1 MAKLIVKSPYLKCAG
16 TEKVSGY
23 LRYIGTREHVQKLT
37 DDHPPTR
44 KQEQLIA
51 KLTTDFPGV
60 KKLAE
65 YEDYTSI
72 KTKVNASALIA
83 MALEENWSAVSQ
95 TDGYMKYIATRP
107 RAERLSSHG
116 LFSDNGNI
124 DLDTAMAELDSYTG
138 NVWTHIISMHRED
151 AARLG
156 YDNANAWRN
165 LIRAH
170 RNDIAA
176 AMKIPPKDFRW
187 YAAFHDEGDHPHIHM
202 MAWSAKPGQAYL
214 SREGIR
220 QIKSQLTNDIFKQEL
235 LHVYEQ
241 KSESRDELVREA
253 RDALLEL
260 TRQMQTGI
268 CNYPEVEGLM
278 QQLSQALDS
287 VTGKKS
293 YGYLPKPI
301 KKIVDEI
308 VDQME
313 RLPAVSDCYDHW
325 LELQGQVG
333 SYYSGDERKRLPLS
347 QQKEFRA
354 IKNAV
359 IHEAEHIRLGEITF
373 EDAVMEQRDEP
384 EDNLQADRTLWQ
396 IVDDVYDDTLP
407 LVERDAAVEDLKS
420 WAQDGDATAQY
431 FLGKLYCDGG
441 LLIPNSELARDW
453 FYKAAR
459 QDVVVAQ
466 YALGK
471 LFLSD
476 DLLVRDTTL
485 GMEWLEYAAQK
496 GSHYAA
502 YSVGKEYLR
511 GKIVKKDVAK
521 ALGYLTDAAKVE
533 NQYAQYLLGKLCLM
547 GREVK
552 YDKEL
557 ALCWLTRAADQG
569 NECAQFFLDRADSLH
584 PPSVMLAATRLLHHM
599 SRIFQ
604 DNSLPRTGPVGM
616 RIDRKRLQKLREK
629 KIAMGH
635 KPDDHEEYTG
645 PTLSM

>member
-1 MAKLIVKSPYLKCAG
+1 MAKLIVKSPYLKCGGA
-16 TEKVSGY
+16 EKVSGY
-23 LRYIGTREHVQKLT
+23 LCYIGTREHVQKLT
-37 DDHPPTR
+37 DDRPPTR
-44 KQEQLIA
+44 KQEQLIT
-51 KLTTDFPGV
+51 KLSKDFPGV
-60 KKLAE
+60 KKLVE
-65 YEDYTSI
+65 YEDYTLR

-83 MALEENWSAVSQ
+83 MALEWSAVSQ

-116 LFSDNGNI
+116 LFGDEDNI

-170 RNDIAA
+170 RNNIAA

-214 SREGIR
+214 TREGIR

-260 TRQMQTGI
+260 TRQVQTGI
-268 CNYPEVEGLM
+268 CNHPEVEGLM
-278 QQLSQALDS
+278 QQLSQALGS

-301 KKIVDEI
+301 KKIADEI

-313 RLPAVSDCYDHW
+313 RLPVVSDCYDRW
-325 LELQGQVG
+325 LELQDQVDSFYG
-333 SYYSGDERKRLPLS
+333 GNERKCLPLS

-359 IHEAEHIRLGEITF
+359 VQEAERIRLGEITF
-373 EDAVMEQRDEP
+373 EDAGVEQRDEP
-384 EDNLQADRTLWQ
+384 EDDLQADRTLWQ
-396 IVDDVYDDTLP
+396 IVDDVYDDTLQ
-407 LVERDAAVEDLKS
+407 LAVRDKAVEDLRA
-420 WAQDGDATAQY
+420 WAEDGDATAQY
-431 FLGKLYCDGG
+431 FLGKLYRDGG

-476 DLLVRDTTL
+476 DLLVRDPKL
-485 GMEWLEYAAQK
+485 GIDWLEYAASN

-502 YSVGKEYLR
+502 YRVGKEYLK
-511 GKIVKKDVAK
+511 GEIVKKDVAK
-521 ALGYLTDAAKVE
+521 ALTYLTAAANAE
-533 NQYAQYLLGKLCLM
+533 NQYAQYLLGKLCLT

-557 ALCWLTRAADQG
+557 ALYWLTRAANQG
-569 NECAQFFLDRADSLH
+569 SEYAQFFLDRADSLH
-584 PPSVMLAATRLLHHM
+584 PPSVMLVATRLLHHM
-599 SRIFQ
+599 ANIFR
-604 DNSLPRTGPVGM
+604 DNSLPKTSPVGM
-616 RIDRKRLQKLREK
+616 RIDHKRLQKLREK

>member
-1 MAKLIVKSPYLKCAG
+1 MAKLIVKSPYLKCGGA
-16 TEKVSGY
+16 EKVSGY
-23 LRYIGTREHVQKLT
+23 LHYIGTREHVQKLT

-51 KLTTDFPGV
+51 KLATDFPGV

-65 YEDYTSI
+65 YEDYTSR

-107 RAERLSSHG
+107 RTERLSSHG
-116 LFSDNGNI
+116 LFGDEDNV
-124 DLDTAMAELDSYTG
+124 DLDAAMAELDSYTG
-138 NVWTHIISMHRED
+138 NVWTHIISLYRED

-220 QIKSQLTNDIFKQEL
+220 QIRSQLTNDIFKQEL

-241 KSESRDELVREA
+241 KSGSRDELVREA

-268 CNYPEVEGLM
+268 CNHPEVEGLM
-278 QQLSQALDS
+278 QQLLQALDS

-301 KKIVDEI
+301 KKIADEI

-313 RLPAVSDCYDHW
+313 RLPVVSDCYDRW
-325 LELQGQVG
+325 LELQDQVDSFYG
-333 SYYSGDERKRLPLS
+333 GNEQKRLPLS

-359 IHEAEHIRLGEITF
+359 IQEAERIRLGETTF

-384 EDNLQADRTLWQ
+384 KDNLRADRTLWQ
-396 IVDDVYDDTLP
+396 IVDEVDDTLP
-407 LVERDAAVEDLKS
+407 LTERDKAVEDLRA
-420 WAQDGDATAQY
+420 WAEDGDATAQY
-431 FLGKLYCDGG
+431 FLAKLYRDGG
-441 LLIPNSELARDW
+441 LLIPNSKLARDW
-453 FYKAAR
+453 FYRAAR
-459 QDVVVAQ
+459 QNLVTAQ

-471 LFLSD
+471 LLLSED
-476 DLLVRDTTL
+476 NDVRDTML
-485 GMEWLEYAAQK
+485 GMEWLECAAQK

-502 YSVGKEYLR
+502 YRVGKEYLR
-511 GKIVKKDVAK
+511 GKIVKKDMGRV
-521 ALGYLTDAAKVE
+521 LRYLTDAANAE
-533 NQYAQYLLGKLCLM
+533 NQY
-547 GREVK
+547 
-552 YDKEL
+552 YDNGL
-557 ALCWLTRAADQG
+557 YVHT
-569 NECAQFFLDRADSLH
+569 
-584 PPSVMLAATRLLHHM
+584 
-599 SRIFQ
+599 
-604 DNSLPRTGPVGM
+604 
-616 RIDRKRLQKLREK
+616 
-629 KIAMGH
+629 
-635 KPDDHEEYTG
+635 
-645 PTLSM
+645 

>member
-1 MAKLIVKSPYLKCAG
+1 MAKLIVKSPYIKCTGSSGAAG
-16 TEKVSGY
+16 AGGY
-23 LRYIGTREHVQKLT
+23 LHYIGTREHVQKLS
-37 DDHPPTR
+37 DDRPPTR

-51 KLTTDFPGV
+51 KLTTDFPSV

-65 YEDYTSI
+65 YEDYTAHE
-72 KTKVNASALIA
+72 TKVNASALIT

-107 RAERLSSHG
+107 RTERLSSHG
-116 LFSDNGNI
+116 LFGDEDNV
-124 DLDTAMAELDSYTG
+124 DLDAAMAELDSYTS
-138 NVWTHIISMHRED
+138 NVWTHIISLHRED
-151 AARLG
+151 ATRLG

-170 RNDIAA
+170 RNNIAA

-214 SREGIR
+214 TREGIR

-235 LHVYEQ
+235 LHVYKQ

-268 CNYPEVEGLM
+268 CNHPEVEGLM
-278 QQLSQALDS
+278 QQLSQELAS

-313 RLPAVSDCYDHW
+313 RLPVVSDCYDRW

-333 SYYSGDERKRLPLS
+333 SYYGGGERKRLPLS

-359 IHEAEHIRLGEITF
+359 IQEAEHIRLGEITF
-373 EDAVMEQRDEP
+373 EDAGMEQRNEP
-384 EDNLQADRTLWQ
+384 EDDLRADRSLWQ

-407 LVERDAAVEDLKS
+407 LAERDAAVEDLKS

-431 FLGKLYCDGG
+431 FLGQLYRDGG
-441 LLIPNSELARDW
+441 LLIPNSELAQDW

-459 QDVVVAQ
+459 QDVVV
-466 YALGK
+466 
-471 LFLSD
+471 
-476 DLLVRDTTL
+476 V
-485 GMEWLEYAAQK
+485 
-496 GSHYAA
+496 
-502 YSVGKEYLR
+502 
-511 GKIVKKDVAK
+511 
-521 ALGYLTDAAKVE
+521 
-533 NQYAQYLLGKLCLM
+533 
-547 GREVK
+547 
-552 YDKEL
+552 
-557 ALCWLTRAADQG
+557 
-569 NECAQFFLDRADSLH
+569 
-584 PPSVMLAATRLLHHM
+584 
-599 SRIFQ
+599 
-604 DNSLPRTGPVGM
+604 
-616 RIDRKRLQKLREK
+616 
-629 KIAMGH
+629 
-635 KPDDHEEYTG
+635 
-645 PTLSM
+645 

>member
-1 MAKLIVKSPYLKCAG
+1 MAKLIVKSPYLKCGGA
-16 TEKVSGY
+16 EKVSGY
-23 LRYIGTREHVQKLT
+23 LHYIGTREHVQKLT
-37 DDHPPTR
+37 DNRPPTK
-44 KQEQLIA
+44 KQEQLIT
-51 KLTTDFPGV
+51 KLTRDFAGV
-60 KKLAE
+60 KKLVE
-65 YEDYTSI
+65 YEDYTLH
-72 KTKVNASALIA
+72 KTKVNASALITV
-83 MALEENWSAVSQ
+83 ALEENWSAVSQ

-107 RAERLSSHG
+107 RAERLSTHG
-116 LFSDNGNI
+116 LFGDADNV
-124 DLDTAMAELDSYTG
+124 DLYAAMVELDSYTG
-138 NVWTHIISMHRED
+138 NVWTHIISLKRED

-187 YAAFHDEGDHPHIHM
+187 YAAYHDEGDHPHIHM

-241 KSESRDELVREA
+241 KSESRDEVVHEA

-268 CNYPEVEGLM
+268 CNHPEVEGLM
-278 QQLSQALDS
+278 QQLSQALAS

-301 KKIVDEI
+301 KKNVDEI

-313 RLPAVSDCYDHW
+313 RLPVVSDCYDRW
-325 LELQGQVG
+325 LELQDQVG
-333 SYYSGDERKRLPLS
+333 SYYGGDERKRLPLS

-359 IHEAEHIRLGEITF
+359 IQEAEHIRLGEITF
-373 EDAVMEQRDEP
+373 EDAAMEQRDEP
-384 EDNLQADRTLWQ
+384 EDDLRADRSLWQ

-407 LVERDAAVEDLKS
+407 LAERDKAVEDLRA
-420 WAQDGDATAQY
+420 WAEDGDATAQY
-431 FLGKLYCDGG
+431 FLGKLYRDGR

-466 YALGK
+466 YALGR

-502 YSVGKEYLR
+502 YRVGKEYLK
-511 GKIVKKDVAK
+511 GGIVKKNMAR
-521 ALGYLTDAAKVE
+521 ALGYLTDAANAE

-557 ALCWLTRAADQG
+557 ALYWLTRAADQG
-569 NECAQFFLDRADSLH
+569 NEYAQFFLDRADSLH
-584 PPSVMLAATRLLHHM
+584 PPSAMLAATRLLHHM
-599 SRIFQ
+599 GRIFQ
-604 DNSLPRTGPVGM
+604 DNSLPKTGPAGM
-616 RIDRKRLQKLREK
+616 RIDRKRLQTLREK

>member
-1 MAKLIVKSPYLKCAG
+1 MAKLIVKSPYIKCTGSSGAAG
-16 TEKVSGY
+16 AGGY
-23 LRYIGTREHVQKLT
+23 LHYIGTREHVQKLT
-37 DDHPPTR
+37 DDRPPTR
-44 KQEQLIA
+44 KQEQLIT
-51 KLTTDFPGV
+51 KLATDFPGV
-60 KKLAE
+60 KKLVE
-65 YEDYTSI
+65 YEDYTSR

-107 RAERLSSHG
+107 RAERLSTHG
-116 LFSDNGNI
+116 LFGDEDNVN
-124 DLDTAMAELDSYTG
+124 LDAAMAELDSYTG
-138 NVWTHIISMHRED
+138 NVWTHIISLHRED

-187 YAAFHDEGDHPHIHM
+187 YAAFHDEGEHPHIHM

-220 QIKSQLTNDIFKQEL
+220 QIKSQLTNDIFKQDL

-241 KSESRDELVREA
+241 KSESRDELGREA

-268 CNYPEVEGLM
+268 CNHPEVEDLM
-278 QQLSQALDS
+278 QQLSQELAS

-313 RLPAVSDCYDHW
+313 RLPVVSDCYDRW
-325 LELQGQVG
+325 LEMQGQVD
-333 SYYSGDERKRLPLS
+333 SYYGGDERKRRLPLS

-359 IHEAEHIRLGEITF
+359 INEAEHIRLGEITF
-373 EDAVMEQRDEP
+373 EDAGMEQRDEP
-384 EDNLQADRTLWQ
+384 EDDLRADRTLWQ

-407 LVERDAAVEDLKS
+407 LAERDAAVEDLKS

-431 FLGKLYCDGG
+431 FLGKLYRDGG
-441 LLIPNSELARDW
+441 LLIPNSELARNW

-459 QDVVVAQ
+459 QNVVVAQ

-485 GMEWLEYAAQK
+485 GMEWLECAAQK

-502 YSVGKEYLR
+502 YRVGKEYLR
-511 GKIVKKDVAK
+511 GKIVKKDMGRV
-521 ALGYLTDAAKVE
+521 LRYLTDAANAE
-533 NQYAQYLLGKLCLM
+533 NQY
-547 GREVK
+547 
-552 YDKEL
+552 YDNGL
-557 ALCWLTRAADQG
+557 YVHT
-569 NECAQFFLDRADSLH
+569 
-584 PPSVMLAATRLLHHM
+584 
-599 SRIFQ
+599 
-604 DNSLPRTGPVGM
+604 
-616 RIDRKRLQKLREK
+616 
-629 KIAMGH
+629 
-635 KPDDHEEYTG
+635 
-645 PTLSM
+645 